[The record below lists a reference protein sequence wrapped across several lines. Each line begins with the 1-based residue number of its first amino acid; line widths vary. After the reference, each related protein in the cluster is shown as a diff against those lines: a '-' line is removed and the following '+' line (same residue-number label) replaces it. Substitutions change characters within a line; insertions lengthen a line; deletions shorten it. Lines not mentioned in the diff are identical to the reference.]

1 MDDIFHTVQSPAE
14 GIYKEKGSKFI
25 AFVFPV
31 DDESTIKQHIE
42 SLKKQYYDARHHCY
56 AYAIGPKREKYRT
69 FDDREPSGTAGKP
82 IFSQILSF
90 NLTNV
95 LIVVVRYFGGTLL
108 GKNGLSKAYKS
119 AAYDALSKAKIIKK
133 TVDSRVKITFEMAAL
148 SMILNI
154 LKNMDAKIV
163 SQNYDHE
170 YLLIFDIRK
179 SLYDEV
185 KNKIISFGNI
195 NWQDI

>member
-1 MDDIFHTVQSPAE
+1 
-14 GIYKEKGSKFI
+14 
-25 AFVFPV
+25 
-31 DDESTIKQHIE
+31 
-42 SLKKQYYDARHHCY
+42 
-56 AYAIGPKREKYRT
+56 
-69 FDDREPSGTAGKP
+69 
-82 IFSQILSF
+82 
-90 NLTNV
+90 
-95 LIVVVRYFGGTLL
+95 
-108 GKNGLSKAYKS
+108 
-119 AAYDALSKAKIIKK
+119 
-133 TVDSRVKITFEMAAL
+133 VDSRVKITFEMAAL